1 MSGLGS
7 LSIELSL
14 DSAKFTS
21 SLTKAERQ
29 TRQFAEQTKSDFN
42 QMEQCVKRL
51 HSQFDSLSTL
61 GKSIGLGALAKQVV
75 SIADAGTE
83 LSNKLKLIS
92 EGELQHAQA
101 MSAVYDI
108 SLKTAQSTQA
118 VSAVYQSF
126 AQNAKELGINQRQ
139 VADIT
144 ETISKAVAISGASA
158 AEAQNS
164 LTQFGQVLLM
174 GKFRAQEYNSV
185 MTQTPAVMQ
194 AIARGLGVTMSEL
207 KAMSDEGKLTTDK
220 IIQALEKSKSAID
233 GLYAKTSTTV
243 SGATQN
249 LSTATQK
256 LVSDLNDAVG
266 GTQKLVNGLDWL
278 AKNLDFVA
286 RATLAG
292 GVAYTAFYAKQASA
306 RLLANKAK
314 LAAEVSELQAT
325 EQTNQA
331 IFRRTAQEAN
341 LAKSVL
347 ASAQAERNKIAQQI
361 AGNAHLAKLV
371 VTEEGRNRV
380 QAQAV
385 ALAQQE
391 KVAIDNLTAAQMRYN
406 ASKTAAIS
414 AFNSLNQAQSA
425 AKAGAVS
432 LSKSVGLV
440 GTALNGVKAAGSAL
454 WGFVA
459 ANPLLLVGA
468 IGYGIY
474 EWGRGIEETKQKA
487 IEFADQL
494 ESIKQSIQTMDS
506 ISLNAT
512 KAKLEQSAEAQKENL
527 VKLRKEIAQLKQEI
541 ESVPEFRFYVDDSG
555 HTQKIS
561 TVKELTKLTQELAI
575 KEKELKD
582 TDEKLSDTNKT
593 LADVMGQLPVSELKE
608 QFSALFPQI
617 EQSQIKVDGLNVSI
631 GNLTVTLPQAS
642 VEALKFAGTIGA
654 IATSAIQAAVAV
666 ANLNNV
672 SGGQLGETAQKMIR
686 LNQIDGELSSARKTK
701 DAKKIAEL
709 QLERDRLNG
718 KFKDLSGNDL
728 QAVEESYLSL
738 YKQQAVEGFQ
748 KSTGGA
754 KTKGGKSKKS
764 KGTGADYQKQ
774 LTDQLTAMESRL
786 SELRANAED
795 IALFGQVSQYQEV
808 NRLTQ
813 DIKENAEKYSHYSLD
828 GIKKLK
834 SLAAS
839 IDSENQKI
847 AISQFRFDNSEK
859 LDAMEFE
866 LSLLGKTRQEQEL
879 IQYNHQLDLEA
890 AKLKVGMTEEN
901 IRKLDEE
908 IAKLKERHAEIQKQ
922 AEKARGSWQEGVKQG
937 WANIEADVTN
947 VAANVARITENTFNG
962 MADTL
967 TDFVT
972 TGKADFRSFAQS
984 VIRDI
989 TNMMVKMALFNAI
1002 NPFMSGFMGG
1012 AGSIPFGQMFAT
1024 GGYTGDGGK
1033 YQPAGIV
1040 HRGEYV
1046 ITKEATARL
1055 GRGYLDYLNYGKRGF
1070 ANGGGVAVP
1079 SVPMNYERSST
1090 NNANSNQ
1097 VSININ
1103 IDQHGNTDSTVTA
1116 ENAKALGQTIEVK
1129 VLEVLAKQRRAGGML
1144 S

>member
-1 MSGLGS
+1 MSSLGN
-7 LSIELSL
+7 LNIQLSL
-14 DSAKFTS
+14 DTVQFVQSMSRSAKSAEQFARNAQSELSKIERSIDHLNKTAGKVEFFGKTLLAGFSGVQIVS
-21 SLTKAERQ
+21 SLKAQ
-29 TRQFAEQTKSDFN
+29 
-42 QMEQCVKRL
+42 
-51 HSQFDSLSTL
+51 
-61 GKSIGLGALAKQVV
+61 
-75 SIADAGTE
+75 ADHYTE
-83 LSNKLKLIS
+83 LSNKIKLVSDS
-92 EGELQHAQA
+92 EKQHAQA
-101 MSAVYDI
+101 MAAVFDI
-108 SLKTAQSTQA
+108 SMKTAQSTQA

-126 AQNAKELGINQRQ
+126 AQNAKELGISQRQ
-139 VADIT
+139 VADVT

-194 AIARGLGVTMSEL
+194 AIARGLGVTMAQL
-207 KAMSDEGKLTTDK
+207 KAMSDDGELTTDK
-220 IIQALEKSKSAID
+220 IISGLERSKASVD
-233 GLYAKTSTTV
+233 ELYGKTSTTV
-243 SGATQN
+243 SASLQN
-249 LSTATQK
+249 LSTATEKWVGELDSSLGATEAVASAINVLANNLGNLIPYVTNLGLAFAGIKLKTHIAEIYQK
-256 LVSDLNDAVG
+256 IQADRQQALSSLQV
-266 GTQKLVNGLDWL
+266 
-278 AKNLDFVA
+278 AKANEAKISSEL
-286 RATLAG
+286 RATQAYIQSLQAQLNLARTESTR
-292 GVAYTAFYAKQASA
+292 AALSA
-306 RLLANKAK
+306 
-314 LAAEVSELQAT
+314 ELQAQT
-325 EQTNQA
+325 ARETALIQAKTAATNQLAAAGRSANVLGGA
-331 IFRRTAQEAN
+331 ISALGGPVGLLTVGLTVGATALYNWHQEAEQARERALSYADSIEQVKSN
-341 LAKSVL
+341 LEQMTAVQTAAELVRVKQSIDEQRKALEQLRLEQQRLINSSKEATTVTHDAFGGTTTYQKSAK
-347 ASAQAERNKIAQQI
+347 E
-361 AGNAHLAKLV
+361 LAKLQEELALK
-371 VTEEGRNRV
+371 TEEVDTATRKLNDTLEIQRSL
-380 QAQAV
+380 QAHQTV
-385 ALAQQE
+385 ADLKAQ
-391 KVAIDNLTAAQMRYN
+391 V
-406 ASKTAAIS
+406 
-414 AFNSLNQAQSA
+414 
-425 AKAGAVS
+425 
-432 LSKSVGLV
+432 
-440 GTALNGVKAAGSAL
+440 
-454 WGFVA
+454 
-459 ANPLLLVGA
+459 
-468 IGYGIY
+468 
-474 EWGRGIEETKQKA
+474 
-487 IEFADQL
+487 
-494 ESIKQSIQTMDS
+494 
-506 ISLNAT
+506 
-512 KAKLEQSAEAQKENL
+512 
-527 VKLRKEIAQLKQEI
+527 
-541 ESVPEFRFYVDDSG
+541 
-555 HTQKIS
+555 
-561 TVKELTKLTQELAI
+561 
-575 KEKELKD
+575 
-582 TDEKLSDTNKT
+582 
-593 LADVMGQLPVSELKE
+593 
-608 QFSALFPQI
+608 SALFPEV
-617 EQSQIKVDGLNVSI
+617 EQSQIKVDGLNVSL
-631 GNLTVTLPQAS
+631 GNLTITLPQAG
-642 VEALKFAGTIGA
+642 VEALNFANTLGGIAGA
-654 IATSAIQAAVAV
+654 AMQAAVAI
-666 ANLNNV
+666 ANLNSV

-686 LNQIDGELSSARKTK
+686 LNQIDSELSSARKTK

-828 GIKKLK
+828 GLKKLK

-1079 SVPMNYERSST
+1079 NVPMSYERSSA
-1090 NNANSNQ
+1090 NNTTSNQ

>member
-1 MSGLGS
+1 MSSLGN
-7 LSIELSL
+7 LNIQLSL
-14 DSAKFTS
+14 DTVQFVQSMNRSAKSAEQFARNAQSELSKIERSIDHLNKTAGKVEFFGKTLLAGFSGAQIVS
-21 SLTKAERQ
+21 SLK
-29 TRQFAEQTKSDFN
+29 EQ
-42 QMEQCVKRL
+42 
-51 HSQFDSLSTL
+51 
-61 GKSIGLGALAKQVV
+61 
-75 SIADAGTE
+75 ADHYTE
-83 LSNKLKLIS
+83 LSNKIKLVS
-92 EGELQHAQA
+92 ENEKQHAQA
-101 MSAVYDI
+101 MAAVFDI
-108 SLKTAQSTQA
+108 SMKTAQSTQA

-126 AQNAKELGINQRQ
+126 AQNAKELGISQRQ
-139 VADIT
+139 VADVT

-158 AEAQNS
+158 AEAQNA

-174 GKFRAQEYNSV
+174 GRFRAQEYNSV

-194 AIARGLGVTMSEL
+194 AIARGLGVTMAQL
-207 KAMSDEGKLTTDK
+207 KAMSDDGELTTDK
-220 IIQALEKSKSAID
+220 IISGIERSKASVD
-233 GLYAKTSTTV
+233 ELYGKTSTTV
-243 SGATQN
+243 SASLQN
-249 LSTATQK
+249 LSTATEK
-256 LVSDLNDAVG
+256 WVGELDSSLGATEAVASAIN
-266 GTQKLVNGLDWL
+266 VL
-278 AKNLDFVA
+278 ANNLDNAIPYVTNLGLAFAGIKLKTHIAEIYQKIQADRQQALSSLQVA
-286 RATLAG
+286 KANEAKISSELRATQAYIQSLQAQLNLARTESTR
-292 GVAYTAFYAKQASA
+292 AALSA
-306 RLLANKAK
+306 
-314 LAAEVSELQAT
+314 ELQA
-325 EQTNQA
+325 QTARETALIQA
-331 IFRRTAQEAN
+331 
-341 LAKSVL
+341 
-347 ASAQAERNKIAQQI
+347 
-361 AGNAHLAKLV
+361 
-371 VTEEGRNRV
+371 
-380 QAQAV
+380 
-385 ALAQQE
+385 
-391 KVAIDNLTAAQMRYN
+391 
-406 ASKTAAIS
+406 KTAATNQLAAAGRSANVLGGAIS
-414 AFNSLNQAQSA
+414 AL
-425 AKAGAVS
+425 GGP
-432 LSKSVGLV
+432 VGLLTV
-440 GTALNGVKAAGSAL
+440 GLTVGATALYNWHQEAEQAREKALSYA
-454 WGFVA
+454 
-459 ANPLLLVGA
+459 
-468 IGYGIY
+468 
-474 EWGRGIEETKQKA
+474 
-487 IEFADQL
+487 
-494 ESIKQSIQTMDS
+494 DS
-506 ISLNAT
+506 IEQVKSN
-512 KAKLEQSAEAQKENL
+512 LEQMNAVQTAAELVRVKRSIDEQKKALEQLRLEQQRLINSSKEAATVTYDSFGGATTYKKSA
-527 VKLRKEIAQLKQEI
+527 KEIAK
-541 ESVPEFRFYVDDSG
+541 
-555 HTQKIS
+555 
-561 TVKELTKLTQELAI
+561 TQEDLAI
-575 KEKELKD
+575 KTAEV
-582 TDEKLSDTNKT
+582 DEATRKLNKT
-593 LADVMGQLPVSELKE
+593 LEFQKTLQAHQTVADLKA
-608 QFSALFPQI
+608 QVSALFPEV
-617 EQSQIKVDGLNVSI
+617 EQSQIKVDGLNVSL
-631 GNLTVTLPQAS
+631 GNLTITLPQAGI
-642 VEALKFAGTIGA
+642 EAIKFAGTLGGIAGA
-654 IATSAIQAAVAV
+654 AMQAAVAV
-666 ANLNNV
+666 ANLNSV
-672 SGGQLGETAQKMIR
+672 SGGQLGEAAQKMIR

-728 QAVEESYLSL
+728 QAVEESYLSMYEL
-738 YKQQAVEGFQ
+738 QAIEGFQ
-748 KSTGGA
+748 KSVGG
-754 KTKGGKSKKS
+754 KKKRGGKSKKS
-764 KGTGADYQKQ
+764 VDYQKQ

-828 GIKKLK
+828 GLKKLK

-890 AKLKVGMTEEN
+890 SKLKVGMTEEN
-901 IRKLDEE
+901 IRKLYEE

-1079 SVPMNYERSST
+1079 NVPMSYERSSA
-1090 NNANSNQ
+1090 NNTTSNQ

-1116 ENAKALGQTIEVK
+1116 ENAKALGQTIEAK
-1129 VLEVLAKQRRAGGML
+1129 VLEVLVKQRRAGGML

>member
-1 MSGLGS
+1 MSSLGN
-7 LSIELSL
+7 LNIQLSL
-14 DSAKFTS
+14 DTVQFVQSMNRSAKSAEQFARNAQSELSKIERSIDHLNKTAGKVEFFGKTLLAGFSGVQIVS
-21 SLTKAERQ
+21 SLKAQ
-29 TRQFAEQTKSDFN
+29 
-42 QMEQCVKRL
+42 
-51 HSQFDSLSTL
+51 
-61 GKSIGLGALAKQVV
+61 
-75 SIADAGTE
+75 ADHYTE
-83 LSNKLKLIS
+83 LSNKIKLVSDS
-92 EGELQHAQA
+92 EKQHAQA
-101 MSAVYDI
+101 MAAVFDI
-108 SLKTAQSTQA
+108 SMKTAQSTQA

-126 AQNAKELGINQRQ
+126 AQNAKELGISQKQ
-139 VADIT
+139 VADVT

-185 MTQTPAVMQ
+185 MTQTPALMQ
-194 AIARGLGVTMSEL
+194 AIARGLGVTMAQL
-207 KAMSDEGKLTTDK
+207 KAMSDDGELTTDK
-220 IIQALEKSKSAID
+220 IISGLERSKASVD
-233 GLYAKTSTTV
+233 ELYGKTSTTV
-243 SGATQN
+243 SASLQN
-249 LSTATQK
+249 LSTATEKWVGELDSSLGATEAVASAINVLANNLGNTIPYVTNLGLAFAGIKLKTHIAEIYQK
-256 LVSDLNDAVG
+256 IQADRQQALSSLQV
-266 GTQKLVNGLDWL
+266 
-278 AKNLDFVA
+278 AKANEAKISSEL
-286 RATLAG
+286 RATQAYIQSLQAQLNLARTESTR
-292 GVAYTAFYAKQASA
+292 AALSA
-306 RLLANKAK
+306 
-314 LAAEVSELQAT
+314 ELQA
-325 EQTNQA
+325 QTARETALIQA
-331 IFRRTAQEAN
+331 
-341 LAKSVL
+341 
-347 ASAQAERNKIAQQI
+347 
-361 AGNAHLAKLV
+361 
-371 VTEEGRNRV
+371 
-380 QAQAV
+380 
-385 ALAQQE
+385 
-391 KVAIDNLTAAQMRYN
+391 
-406 ASKTAAIS
+406 KTAATNQLAAAGRSANVLGGAIS
-414 AFNSLNQAQSA
+414 AL
-425 AKAGAVS
+425 GGP
-432 LSKSVGLV
+432 VGLLTV
-440 GTALNGVKAAGSAL
+440 GLTIGATALYNWHQEAEQARERAL
-454 WGFVA
+454 SYA
-459 ANPLLLVGA
+459 
-468 IGYGIY
+468 
-474 EWGRGIEETKQKA
+474 
-487 IEFADQL
+487 
-494 ESIKQSIQTMDS
+494 DS
-506 ISLNAT
+506 IEQVKSN
-512 KAKLEQSAEAQKENL
+512 LEQMNAVQTAAELVRVKRSIDEQKKALEQLRLEQQRLINSSKEATTVTYDSFGGATTYKKSA
-527 VKLRKEIAQLKQEI
+527 KEIAK
-541 ESVPEFRFYVDDSG
+541 
-555 HTQKIS
+555 
-561 TVKELTKLTQELAI
+561 TQEDLAI
-575 KEKELKD
+575 KTAEV
-582 TDEKLSDTNKT
+582 DEATRKLNKT
-593 LADVMGQLPVSELKE
+593 LEFQKTLQAHQTVADLKA
-608 QFSALFPQI
+608 QVSALFPEV
-617 EQSQIKVDGLNVSI
+617 EQSQIKVDGLNVSL
-631 GNLTVTLPQAS
+631 GNLTITLPQAGI
-642 VEALKFAGTIGA
+642 EAIKFAGTLGGIAGA
-654 IATSAIQAAVAV
+654 AMQAAVAV
-666 ANLNNV
+666 ANLNSV

-774 LTDQLTAMESRL
+774 FTDQLTAMESRL

-828 GIKKLK
+828 GLKKLK

-890 AKLKVGMTEEN
+890 AKLKIGMTEEN

-1079 SVPMNYERSST
+1079 NVPMSYERSSA
-1090 NNANSNQ
+1090 NNTTSNQ

-1116 ENAKALGQTIEVK
+1116 ENAKALGQTIEAK
-1129 VLEVLAKQRRAGGML
+1129 VLEVLVKQRRAGGML

>member
-1 MSGLGS
+1 M
-7 LSIELSL
+7 
-14 DSAKFTS
+14 
-21 SLTKAERQ
+21 
-29 TRQFAEQTKSDFN
+29 
-42 QMEQCVKRL
+42 
-51 HSQFDSLSTL
+51 
-61 GKSIGLGALAKQVV
+61 
-75 SIADAGTE
+75 
-83 LSNKLKLIS
+83 
-92 EGELQHAQA
+92 
-101 MSAVYDI
+101 
-108 SLKTAQSTQA
+108 
-118 VSAVYQSF
+118 
-126 AQNAKELGINQRQ
+126 
-139 VADIT
+139 
-144 ETISKAVAISGASA
+144 AISGASA

-194 AIARGLGVTMSEL
+194 AIARGLGVTMAQL
-207 KAMSDEGKLTTDK
+207 KAMSDDGELTTDK
-220 IIQALEKSKSAID
+220 IISGIERSKASVD
-233 GLYAKTSTTV
+233 ELYGKTSTTV
-243 SGATQN
+243 SASLQN
-249 LSTATQK
+249 LSTATEK
-256 LVSDLNDAVG
+256 WVGELDSSLGATEAVASAIN
-266 GTQKLVNGLDWL
+266 VL
-278 AKNLDFVA
+278 ANNLDNAIPYVTNLGLAFAGIKLKTHIAEIYQKIQADRQQALSSLQVAKANEAKISSELRSTQAYIQSLQAQLNLVRTESA
-286 RATLAG
+286 RAAL
-292 GVAYTAFYAKQASA
+292 SA
-306 RLLANKAK
+306 
-314 LAAEVSELQAT
+314 ELQA
-325 EQTNQA
+325 QTARETALIQA
-331 IFRRTAQEAN
+331 
-341 LAKSVL
+341 
-347 ASAQAERNKIAQQI
+347 
-361 AGNAHLAKLV
+361 
-371 VTEEGRNRV
+371 
-380 QAQAV
+380 
-385 ALAQQE
+385 
-391 KVAIDNLTAAQMRYN
+391 
-406 ASKTAAIS
+406 KTAATNQLAAAGRSANVLGGAIS
-414 AFNSLNQAQSA
+414 AL
-425 AKAGAVS
+425 GGP
-432 LSKSVGLV
+432 VGLLTV
-440 GTALNGVKAAGSAL
+440 GLTVGATALYNWHQEAEQARERAL
-454 WGFVA
+454 SYA
-459 ANPLLLVGA
+459 
-468 IGYGIY
+468 
-474 EWGRGIEETKQKA
+474 
-487 IEFADQL
+487 
-494 ESIKQSIQTMDS
+494 DS
-506 ISLNAT
+506 IEQVKSN
-512 KAKLEQSAEAQKENL
+512 LEQMNAVQTAAELVRVKRSIDEQKKALEQLRLEQQRLINSSKEATTVTYDSFGGATTYKKSA
-527 VKLRKEIAQLKQEI
+527 KEIAK
-541 ESVPEFRFYVDDSG
+541 
-555 HTQKIS
+555 
-561 TVKELTKLTQELAI
+561 TQEDLAI
-575 KEKELKD
+575 KTAEV
-582 TDEKLSDTNKT
+582 DEATRKLNNTLEFQKT
-593 LADVMGQLPVSELKE
+593 LQAHQTVADLKA
-608 QFSALFPQI
+608 QVSALFPEV
-617 EQSQIKVDGLNVSI
+617 EQSQIKVDGLNVSL
-631 GNLTVTLPQAS
+631 GNLTITLPQAGI
-642 VEALKFAGTIGA
+642 EAIKFAGTLGGIAGA
-654 IATSAIQAAVAV
+654 AMQAAIAV
-666 ANLNNV
+666 ANLNSV

-738 YKQQAVEGFQ
+738 YKQQAVDGFQ

-774 LTDQLTAMESRL
+774 FTDQLTAMESRL

-828 GIKKLK
+828 GLKKLK

-922 AEKARGSWQEGVKQG
+922 AEKARGSWQDGVKQG

-947 VAANVARITENTFNG
+947 VEANVARITENTFNG

-1002 NPFMSGFMGG
+1002 NPFMSGLMGG
-1012 AGSIPFGQMFAT
+1012 ADSIPFGQMFAT

-1070 ANGGGVAVP
+1070 ASGGGVAVP
-1079 SVPMNYERSST
+1079 NVPMSYERSSA
-1090 NNANSNQ
+1090 NNATSNQ

-1116 ENAKALGQTIEVK
+1116 ENAKALGRTIEAK
-1129 VLEVLAKQRRAGGML
+1129 VLEVLVKQRRVGGML

>member
-1 MSGLGS
+1 MSSLGN
-7 LSIELSL
+7 LNIQLSL
-14 DSAKFTS
+14 DTVQFVQSMNRSAKSAEQFARNAQSELSKIERSIDHLNKTAGKVEFFGKTLLAGFSGVQIVS
-21 SLTKAERQ
+21 SLKAQ
-29 TRQFAEQTKSDFN
+29 
-42 QMEQCVKRL
+42 
-51 HSQFDSLSTL
+51 
-61 GKSIGLGALAKQVV
+61 
-75 SIADAGTE
+75 ADHYTE
-83 LSNKLKLIS
+83 LSNKIKLVS
-92 EGELQHAQA
+92 ENEKQHAQA
-101 MSAVYDI
+101 MAAVFDI
-108 SLKTAQSTQA
+108 SMKTAQSTQA

-126 AQNAKELGINQRQ
+126 AQNAKELGISQRQ
-139 VADIT
+139 VADVT

-158 AEAQNS
+158 AEAQNA

-194 AIARGLGVTMSEL
+194 AIARGLGVTMAQL
-207 KAMSDEGKLTTDK
+207 KAMSDDGELTTDK
-220 IIQALEKSKSAID
+220 IISGLERSKASVD
-233 GLYAKTSTTV
+233 ELYGKTSTTV
-243 SGATQN
+243 SASLQN
-249 LSTATQK
+249 LSTATEK
-256 LVSDLNDAVG
+256 WVG
-266 GTQKLVNGLDWL
+266 ELDSSLGATEAAASAINVL
-278 AKNLDFVA
+278 ANNLDNAIPYVTNLGLAFAGIKLKTHIAEIYQKIQADRQQALSSLQVA
-286 RATLAG
+286 KANEAKISSELRATQAYIQSLQAQLNLARTESTR
-292 GVAYTAFYAKQASA
+292 AALSA
-306 RLLANKAK
+306 
-314 LAAEVSELQAT
+314 ELQAQT
-325 EQTNQA
+325 ARETALIQAKTAATNQLAAAGRSANVLGGA
-331 IFRRTAQEAN
+331 ISALGGPVGLLTVGLTVGATALYNWHQEAEQARERALSYADSIEQVKAN
-341 LAKSVL
+341 LEQMTAVQTAAELVRVKQSIDEQRKALEQLRLEQQRLINSSKETTTVTHDAFGGTITYQKSAK
-347 ASAQAERNKIAQQI
+347 E
-361 AGNAHLAKLV
+361 LAKLQEELALK
-371 VTEEGRNRV
+371 TEEVDTATRKLNDTLEIQRSL
-380 QAQAV
+380 QAHQTV
-385 ALAQQE
+385 ADLKAQ
-391 KVAIDNLTAAQMRYN
+391 V
-406 ASKTAAIS
+406 
-414 AFNSLNQAQSA
+414 
-425 AKAGAVS
+425 
-432 LSKSVGLV
+432 
-440 GTALNGVKAAGSAL
+440 
-454 WGFVA
+454 
-459 ANPLLLVGA
+459 
-468 IGYGIY
+468 
-474 EWGRGIEETKQKA
+474 
-487 IEFADQL
+487 
-494 ESIKQSIQTMDS
+494 
-506 ISLNAT
+506 
-512 KAKLEQSAEAQKENL
+512 
-527 VKLRKEIAQLKQEI
+527 
-541 ESVPEFRFYVDDSG
+541 
-555 HTQKIS
+555 
-561 TVKELTKLTQELAI
+561 
-575 KEKELKD
+575 
-582 TDEKLSDTNKT
+582 
-593 LADVMGQLPVSELKE
+593 
-608 QFSALFPQI
+608 SALFPEV
-617 EQSQIKVDGLNVSI
+617 EQSQIKVDGLNVSL
-631 GNLTVTLPQAS
+631 GNLTITLPQAGI
-642 VEALKFAGTIGA
+642 EALNFANTLGGIAGA
-654 IATSAIQAAVAV
+654 AMQAAVAI
-666 ANLNNV
+666 ANLNSV
-672 SGGQLGETAQKMIR
+672 SGGQLGEKAQAFIERTQKQTAIAKLR
-686 LNQIDGELSSARKTK
+686 KDGKQ
-701 DAKKIAEL
+701 AEA
-709 QLERDRLNG
+709 D
-718 KFKDLSGNDL
+718 KL
-728 QAVEESYLSL
+728 QAALNAEGQGFEGADLAAAT
-738 YKQQAVEGFQ
+738 QAQFELLVAQRTSAGGGKPKTP
-748 KSTGGA
+748 KSGS
-754 KTKGGKSKKS
+754 KSKKS

-786 SELRANAED
+786 SELRANAQD

-828 GIKKLK
+828 GLKKLK

-890 AKLKVGMTEEN
+890 AKLKVRMTEEN
-901 IRKLDEE
+901 IRQLDEE

-1012 AGSIPFGQMFAT
+1012 AGSISFGQMFAT

-1070 ANGGGVAVP
+1070 AGGGGVAVP
-1079 SVPMNYERSST
+1079 SVPMSYERSSA
-1090 NNANSNQ
+1090 NNTTSNQ

>member
-1 MSGLGS
+1 MSSLGN
-7 LSIELSL
+7 LNIQLSL
-14 DSAKFTS
+14 DTVQFVQSMNRSAKSAEQFARNAQSELSKIERSIDHLNKTAGKVEFFGKTLLAGFSGVQIVS
-21 SLTKAERQ
+21 SLKAQ
-29 TRQFAEQTKSDFN
+29 
-42 QMEQCVKRL
+42 
-51 HSQFDSLSTL
+51 
-61 GKSIGLGALAKQVV
+61 
-75 SIADAGTE
+75 ADHYTE
-83 LSNKLKLIS
+83 LSNKIKLVSDS
-92 EGELQHAQA
+92 EKQHAQA
-101 MSAVYDI
+101 MAAVFDI
-108 SLKTAQSTQA
+108 SMKTAQSTQA

-126 AQNAKELGINQRQ
+126 AQNAKELGISQRQ
-139 VADIT
+139 VADVT

-158 AEAQNS
+158 AEAQNA

-194 AIARGLGVTMSEL
+194 AIARGLGVTMAQL
-207 KAMSDEGKLTTDK
+207 KAMSDDGELTTDK
-220 IIQALEKSKSAID
+220 IISGLERSKASVD
-233 GLYAKTSTTV
+233 ELYGKTSTTV
-243 SGATQN
+243 SASLQN
-249 LSTATQK
+249 LSTATEKWVGELDSSLGATEAVASAINVLANNLGNTIPYVTNLGLAFAGIKLKTHIAEIYQK
-256 LVSDLNDAVG
+256 IQADRQQALSSLQV
-266 GTQKLVNGLDWL
+266 
-278 AKNLDFVA
+278 AKANEAKISSEL
-286 RATLAG
+286 RATQAYIQSLQAQLNLARTESTR
-292 GVAYTAFYAKQASA
+292 AALSA
-306 RLLANKAK
+306 
-314 LAAEVSELQAT
+314 ELQA
-325 EQTNQA
+325 QTARETALIQA
-331 IFRRTAQEAN
+331 
-341 LAKSVL
+341 
-347 ASAQAERNKIAQQI
+347 
-361 AGNAHLAKLV
+361 
-371 VTEEGRNRV
+371 
-380 QAQAV
+380 
-385 ALAQQE
+385 
-391 KVAIDNLTAAQMRYN
+391 
-406 ASKTAAIS
+406 KTAATNQLAAAGRSANVLGGAIS
-414 AFNSLNQAQSA
+414 AL
-425 AKAGAVS
+425 GGP
-432 LSKSVGLV
+432 VGLLTV
-440 GTALNGVKAAGSAL
+440 GLTIGATALYNWHQEAEQARERAL
-454 WGFVA
+454 SYA
-459 ANPLLLVGA
+459 
-468 IGYGIY
+468 
-474 EWGRGIEETKQKA
+474 
-487 IEFADQL
+487 
-494 ESIKQSIQTMDS
+494 DS
-506 ISLNAT
+506 IEQVKSN
-512 KAKLEQSAEAQKENL
+512 LEQMNAVQTAAELVRVKRSIDEQKKALEQLRLEQQRLINSSKEATTVTYDSFGGATTYKKSA
-527 VKLRKEIAQLKQEI
+527 KEIAK
-541 ESVPEFRFYVDDSG
+541 
-555 HTQKIS
+555 
-561 TVKELTKLTQELAI
+561 TQEDLAI
-575 KEKELKD
+575 KTAEV
-582 TDEKLSDTNKT
+582 DEATRKLNKT
-593 LADVMGQLPVSELKE
+593 LEFQKTLQAHQTVADLKA
-608 QFSALFPQI
+608 QVSALFPEV
-617 EQSQIKVDGLNVSI
+617 EQSQIKVDGLNVSL
-631 GNLTVTLPQAS
+631 GNLTITLPQAG
-642 VEALKFAGTIGA
+642 VEALNFANTLGGIAGA
-654 IATSAIQAAVAV
+654 AMQAAVAV
-666 ANLNNV
+666 ANLNSV

-808 NRLTQ
+808 NKLTQ
-813 DIKENAEKYSHYSLD
+813 DIAENSEKYSHYSLE
-828 GIKKLK
+828 GLKKLK
-834 SLAAS
+834 VLAAS

-890 AKLKVGMTEEN
+890 AKLKVRMTEEN
-901 IRKLDEE
+901 IRQLDEE

-1012 AGSIPFGQMFAT
+1012 ADSIPFGQMFAT

-1079 SVPMNYERSST
+1079 NVPMSYERSSA
-1090 NNANSNQ
+1090 NNATSNQ

-1116 ENAKALGQTIEVK
+1116 ENAKALGQTIEAK
-1129 VLEVLAKQRRAGGML
+1129 VLEVLVKQRRAGGML

>member
-1 MSGLGS
+1 MSSLGN
-7 LSIELSL
+7 LNIQLSL
-14 DSAKFTS
+14 DTVQFVQSMNRSAKSAEQFARNAQSELSKIERSIDHLNKTAGKVEFFGKTLLAGFSGVQIVS
-21 SLTKAERQ
+21 SLKAQ
-29 TRQFAEQTKSDFN
+29 
-42 QMEQCVKRL
+42 
-51 HSQFDSLSTL
+51 
-61 GKSIGLGALAKQVV
+61 
-75 SIADAGTE
+75 ADHYTE
-83 LSNKLKLIS
+83 LSNKIKLVSDS
-92 EGELQHAQA
+92 EKQHAQA
-101 MSAVYDI
+101 MAAVFDI
-108 SLKTAQSTQA
+108 SMKTAQSTQA

-126 AQNAKELGINQRQ
+126 AQNAKELGISQRQ
-139 VADIT
+139 VADVT

-194 AIARGLGVTMSEL
+194 AIARGLGVTMAQL
-207 KAMSDEGKLTTDK
+207 KAMSDDGELTTDK
-220 IIQALEKSKSAID
+220 IIIGIERSKASVD
-233 GLYAKTSTTV
+233 ELYGKTSTTV
-243 SGATQN
+243 SASLQN
-249 LSTATQK
+249 LSTATEKWVGELDSSLGATEAVASAINVLANNLGNLIPYVTNLGLAFTGIKLKTHIAEIYQK
-256 LVSDLNDAVG
+256 IQADREQALSSLQV
-266 GTQKLVNGLDWL
+266 
-278 AKNLDFVA
+278 AKANEAKISSEL
-286 RATLAG
+286 RATQAYIQSLQAQLNLARTESTR
-292 GVAYTAFYAKQASA
+292 AALSA
-306 RLLANKAK
+306 
-314 LAAEVSELQAT
+314 ELQA
-325 EQTNQA
+325 QTARETALIQA
-331 IFRRTAQEAN
+331 
-341 LAKSVL
+341 
-347 ASAQAERNKIAQQI
+347 
-361 AGNAHLAKLV
+361 
-371 VTEEGRNRV
+371 
-380 QAQAV
+380 
-385 ALAQQE
+385 
-391 KVAIDNLTAAQMRYN
+391 
-406 ASKTAAIS
+406 KTAATNQLAAAGRSANVLGGAIS
-414 AFNSLNQAQSA
+414 AL
-425 AKAGAVS
+425 GGP
-432 LSKSVGLV
+432 VGLLTV
-440 GTALNGVKAAGSAL
+440 GLTVGATALYNWHQEAEQARERAL
-454 WGFVA
+454 SYA
-459 ANPLLLVGA
+459 
-468 IGYGIY
+468 
-474 EWGRGIEETKQKA
+474 
-487 IEFADQL
+487 
-494 ESIKQSIQTMDS
+494 DS
-506 ISLNAT
+506 IEQVKSN
-512 KAKLEQSAEAQKENL
+512 LEQMNAVQTAAELVRVKRSIDEQKKALEQLRLEQQRLINSSKEATTVTYDSFGGATTYKKSA
-527 VKLRKEIAQLKQEI
+527 KEIAK
-541 ESVPEFRFYVDDSG
+541 
-555 HTQKIS
+555 
-561 TVKELTKLTQELAI
+561 TQEDLAI
-575 KEKELKD
+575 KTAEV
-582 TDEKLSDTNKT
+582 DEATRKLNKT
-593 LADVMGQLPVSELKE
+593 LEFQKSLQAHQTVADLKA
-608 QFSALFPQI
+608 QVSALFPEV
-617 EQSQIKVDGLNVSI
+617 EQSQIKVDGLNVSL
-631 GNLTVTLPQAS
+631 GNLTITLPQAG
-642 VEALKFAGTIGA
+642 VEALNFANTLSGIAGA
-654 IATSAIQAAVAV
+654 AIQAAVAV

-672 SGGQLGETAQKMIR
+672 SGGQLSEAAQKMIR

-828 GIKKLK
+828 GLKKLK

-1079 SVPMNYERSST
+1079 NVPMSYERSSA
-1090 NNANSNQ
+1090 NNTTSNQ

>member
-1 MSGLGS
+1 MSSLGN
-7 LSIELSL
+7 LNIQLSL
-14 DSAKFTS
+14 DTVQFVQSMNRSAKSAEQFARNAQSELSKIERSIDHLNKTAGKVEFFGKTLLAGFSGVQIVS
-21 SLTKAERQ
+21 SLKAQ
-29 TRQFAEQTKSDFN
+29 
-42 QMEQCVKRL
+42 
-51 HSQFDSLSTL
+51 
-61 GKSIGLGALAKQVV
+61 
-75 SIADAGTE
+75 ADHYTE
-83 LSNKLKLIS
+83 LSNKIKLVSDS
-92 EGELQHAQA
+92 EKQHAQA
-101 MSAVYDI
+101 MAAVFDI
-108 SLKTAQSTQA
+108 SMKTAQSTQA

-126 AQNAKELGINQRQ
+126 AQNAKELGISQRQ
-139 VADIT
+139 VADVT

-194 AIARGLGVTMSEL
+194 AIARGLGVTMAQL
-207 KAMSDEGKLTTDK
+207 KAMSDDGELTTDK
-220 IIQALEKSKSAID
+220 IISGIERSKASVD
-233 GLYAKTSTTV
+233 ELYGKTSTTV
-243 SGATQN
+243 SASLQN
-249 LSTATQK
+249 LSTATEK
-256 LVSDLNDAVG
+256 WVGELDSSLGATEAVASAIN
-266 GTQKLVNGLDWL
+266 VL
-278 AKNLDFVA
+278 ANNLDNAIPYVTNLGLAFAGIKLKTHIAEIYQKIQADRQQALSSLQVA
-286 RATLAG
+286 KANEAKISSELRATQAYIQSLQAQLNLARTESTR
-292 GVAYTAFYAKQASA
+292 AALSA
-306 RLLANKAK
+306 
-314 LAAEVSELQAT
+314 ELQA
-325 EQTNQA
+325 QTARETALIQA
-331 IFRRTAQEAN
+331 
-341 LAKSVL
+341 
-347 ASAQAERNKIAQQI
+347 
-361 AGNAHLAKLV
+361 
-371 VTEEGRNRV
+371 
-380 QAQAV
+380 
-385 ALAQQE
+385 
-391 KVAIDNLTAAQMRYN
+391 
-406 ASKTAAIS
+406 KTAATNQLAAAGRSANVLGGAIS
-414 AFNSLNQAQSA
+414 AL
-425 AKAGAVS
+425 GGP
-432 LSKSVGLV
+432 VGLLTV
-440 GTALNGVKAAGSAL
+440 GLTVGATALYNWHQEAEQARERAL
-454 WGFVA
+454 SYA
-459 ANPLLLVGA
+459 
-468 IGYGIY
+468 
-474 EWGRGIEETKQKA
+474 
-487 IEFADQL
+487 
-494 ESIKQSIQTMDS
+494 DS
-506 ISLNAT
+506 IEQVKSN
-512 KAKLEQSAEAQKENL
+512 LEQMTAVQTAAELVRVKRSIDEQKKALEQLRLEQQRLINSSKEATTVTYDSFGGATTYKKSA
-527 VKLRKEIAQLKQEI
+527 KEIAK
-541 ESVPEFRFYVDDSG
+541 
-555 HTQKIS
+555 
-561 TVKELTKLTQELAI
+561 TQEDLAI
-575 KEKELKD
+575 KTAEV
-582 TDEKLSDTNKT
+582 DEATRKLNKT
-593 LADVMGQLPVSELKE
+593 LEFQKTLQAHQTVADLKA
-608 QFSALFPQI
+608 QVSALFPEV
-617 EQSQIKVDGLNVSI
+617 EQSQIKVDGLNVSL
-631 GNLTVTLPQAS
+631 GNLTITLPQAGI
-642 VEALKFAGTIGA
+642 EAIKFAGTLGGIAGA
-654 IATSAIQAAVAV
+654 AMQAAVAV
-666 ANLNNV
+666 ANLNSV

-786 SELRANAED
+786 SELRANAKD

-808 NRLTQ
+808 NKLTQ
-813 DIKENAEKYSHYSLD
+813 DIAENSEKYSHYSLE
-828 GIKKLK
+828 GLKKLK
-834 SLAAS
+834 VLAAS

-922 AEKARGSWQEGVKQG
+922 AEKARGSWQDGVKQG

-1079 SVPMNYERSST
+1079 NVPMSYERSSA
-1090 NNANSNQ
+1090 NNATSNQ

-1116 ENAKALGQTIEVK
+1116 ENAKALGQTIETK
-1129 VLEVLAKQRRAGGML
+1129 VLEVLVKQRRAGGML

>member
-1 MSGLGS
+1 MSSLGN
-7 LSIELSL
+7 LNIQLSL
-14 DSAKFTS
+14 DTVQFVQSMNRSAKSAEQFARNAQSELSKIERSIDHLNKTAGKVEFFGKTLLAGFSGVQIVS
-21 SLTKAERQ
+21 SLKAQ
-29 TRQFAEQTKSDFN
+29 
-42 QMEQCVKRL
+42 
-51 HSQFDSLSTL
+51 
-61 GKSIGLGALAKQVV
+61 
-75 SIADAGTE
+75 ADHYTE
-83 LSNKLKLIS
+83 LSNKIKLVSDS
-92 EGELQHAQA
+92 EKQHAQA
-101 MSAVYDI
+101 MAAVFDI
-108 SLKTAQSTQA
+108 SMKTAQSTQA

-126 AQNAKELGINQRQ
+126 AQNAKELGISQRQ
-139 VADIT
+139 VADVT

-194 AIARGLGVTMSEL
+194 AIARGLGVTMAQL
-207 KAMSDEGKLTTDK
+207 KAMSDDGELTTDK
-220 IIQALEKSKSAID
+220 IISGIERSKASVD
-233 GLYAKTSTTV
+233 ELYGKTSTTV
-243 SGATQN
+243 SASLQN
-249 LSTATQK
+249 LSTATEK
-256 LVSDLNDAVG
+256 WVGELDSSLGATEAVASAIN
-266 GTQKLVNGLDWL
+266 VL
-278 AKNLDFVA
+278 ANNLDNAIPYVTNLGLAFAGIKLKTHIAEIYQKIQADRQQALSSLQVA
-286 RATLAG
+286 KANEAKISSELRATQAYIQSLQAQLNLARTESTR
-292 GVAYTAFYAKQASA
+292 AALSA
-306 RLLANKAK
+306 
-314 LAAEVSELQAT
+314 ELQA
-325 EQTNQA
+325 QTARETALIQA
-331 IFRRTAQEAN
+331 
-341 LAKSVL
+341 
-347 ASAQAERNKIAQQI
+347 
-361 AGNAHLAKLV
+361 
-371 VTEEGRNRV
+371 
-380 QAQAV
+380 
-385 ALAQQE
+385 
-391 KVAIDNLTAAQMRYN
+391 
-406 ASKTAAIS
+406 KTAATNQLAAAGRSANVLGGAIS
-414 AFNSLNQAQSA
+414 AL
-425 AKAGAVS
+425 GGP
-432 LSKSVGLV
+432 VGLLTV
-440 GTALNGVKAAGSAL
+440 GLTVGATALYNWHQEAEQARERAL
-454 WGFVA
+454 SYA
-459 ANPLLLVGA
+459 
-468 IGYGIY
+468 
-474 EWGRGIEETKQKA
+474 
-487 IEFADQL
+487 
-494 ESIKQSIQTMDS
+494 DS
-506 ISLNAT
+506 IEQVKSN
-512 KAKLEQSAEAQKENL
+512 LEQMTAVQTAAELVRVKRSIDEQKKALEQLRLEQQRLINSSKEATTVTYDSFGGATTYKKSA
-527 VKLRKEIAQLKQEI
+527 KEIAK
-541 ESVPEFRFYVDDSG
+541 
-555 HTQKIS
+555 
-561 TVKELTKLTQELAI
+561 TQEDLAI
-575 KEKELKD
+575 KTAEV
-582 TDEKLSDTNKT
+582 DEATRKLNKT
-593 LADVMGQLPVSELKE
+593 LEFQKTLQAHQTVADLKA
-608 QFSALFPQI
+608 QVSALFPEV
-617 EQSQIKVDGLNVSI
+617 EQSQIKVDGLNVSL
-631 GNLTVTLPQAS
+631 GNLTITLPQAGI
-642 VEALKFAGTIGA
+642 EAIKFAGTLGGIAGA
-654 IATSAIQAAVAV
+654 AMQAAVAV
-666 ANLNNV
+666 ANLNSV

-748 KSTGGA
+748 KSTGGP

-808 NRLTQ
+808 NKLTQ
-813 DIKENAEKYSHYSLD
+813 DIAENSEKYSHYSLE
-828 GIKKLK
+828 GLKKLK
-834 SLAAS
+834 VLAAS

-890 AKLKVGMTEEN
+890 AKLKVRMTEEN
-901 IRKLDEE
+901 IRQLDEE

-1079 SVPMNYERSST
+1079 NVPMSYERSSA
-1090 NNANSNQ
+1090 NNTTSNQ

-1116 ENAKALGQTIEVK
+1116 ENAKALGQTIEAK
-1129 VLEVLAKQRRAGGML
+1129 VLEVLVKQRRAGGML

>member
-1 MSGLGS
+1 MSSLGN
-7 LSIELSL
+7 LNIQLSL
-14 DSAKFTS
+14 DTVQFVQSMNRSAKSAEQFARNAQSELSKIERSIDHLNKTAGKVEFFGKTLLAGFSGAQIVS
-21 SLTKAERQ
+21 SLKDQ
-29 TRQFAEQTKSDFN
+29 
-42 QMEQCVKRL
+42 
-51 HSQFDSLSTL
+51 
-61 GKSIGLGALAKQVV
+61 
-75 SIADAGTE
+75 ADHYTE
-83 LSNKLKLIS
+83 LSNKIKLVS
-92 EGELQHAQA
+92 ENEKQHAQA
-101 MSAVYDI
+101 MAAVFDI
-108 SLKTAQSTQA
+108 SMKTAQSTQA

-126 AQNAKELGINQRQ
+126 AQNAKELGISQRQ
-139 VADIT
+139 VADVT

-194 AIARGLGVTMSEL
+194 AIARGLGVTMAQL
-207 KAMSDEGKLTTDK
+207 KAMSDDGELTTDK
-220 IIQALEKSKSAID
+220 IIIGIERSKASVD
-233 GLYAKTSTTV
+233 ELYGKTSTTV
-243 SGATQN
+243 SASLQN
-249 LSTATQK
+249 LSTATEKWVGELDSSLGATEAVASAINVLANNLGNLIPYVTNLGLAFAGIKLKTHIAEIYQK
-256 LVSDLNDAVG
+256 IQADRQQALSSLQVAKANEAKISSELRATQAYIQSLQAQLNLVRTES
-266 GTQKLVNGLDWL
+266 
-278 AKNLDFVA
+278 A
-286 RATLAG
+286 RAAL
-292 GVAYTAFYAKQASA
+292 SA
-306 RLLANKAK
+306 
-314 LAAEVSELQAT
+314 ELQA
-325 EQTNQA
+325 QTARETALIQA
-331 IFRRTAQEAN
+331 
-341 LAKSVL
+341 
-347 ASAQAERNKIAQQI
+347 
-361 AGNAHLAKLV
+361 
-371 VTEEGRNRV
+371 
-380 QAQAV
+380 
-385 ALAQQE
+385 
-391 KVAIDNLTAAQMRYN
+391 
-406 ASKTAAIS
+406 KTAATNQLAAAGRSANVLGGAIS
-414 AFNSLNQAQSA
+414 AL
-425 AKAGAVS
+425 GGP
-432 LSKSVGLV
+432 VGLLTV
-440 GTALNGVKAAGSAL
+440 GLTVGATALYNWHQEAEQAREKALSYA
-454 WGFVA
+454 
-459 ANPLLLVGA
+459 
-468 IGYGIY
+468 
-474 EWGRGIEETKQKA
+474 
-487 IEFADQL
+487 
-494 ESIKQSIQTMDS
+494 DS
-506 ISLNAT
+506 IEQVKSN
-512 KAKLEQSAEAQKENL
+512 LEQMNAVQTAAELVRVKRSIDEQKKALEQLRLEQQRLINSSKEAATVTYDSFGGATTYKKSA
-527 VKLRKEIAQLKQEI
+527 KEIAK
-541 ESVPEFRFYVDDSG
+541 
-555 HTQKIS
+555 
-561 TVKELTKLTQELAI
+561 TQEDLAI
-575 KEKELKD
+575 KTAEV
-582 TDEKLSDTNKT
+582 DEATRKLNKT
-593 LADVMGQLPVSELKE
+593 LEFQKTLQAHQTVADLKA
-608 QFSALFPQI
+608 QVSALFPEV
-617 EQSQIKVDGLNVSI
+617 EQSQIKVDGLNVSL
-631 GNLTVTLPQAS
+631 GNLTITLPQAGI
-642 VEALKFAGTIGA
+642 EAIKFAGTLGGIAGA
-654 IATSAIQAAVAV
+654 AMQAAVAV
-666 ANLNNV
+666 ANLNSV
-672 SGGQLGETAQKMIR
+672 SGGQLGEAAQKMIR

-728 QAVEESYLSL
+728 QAVEESYLSMYEL
-738 YKQQAVEGFQ
+738 QAIEGFQ
-748 KSTGGA
+748 KSVGG
-754 KTKGGKSKKS
+754 KKKRGGKSKKS
-764 KGTGADYQKQ
+764 VDYQKQ

-828 GIKKLK
+828 GLKKLK

-890 AKLKVGMTEEN
+890 SKLKVGMTEEN

-922 AEKARGSWQEGVKQG
+922 AEKARGSWQDGVKQG

-1079 SVPMNYERSST
+1079 NVPMSYERSSA
-1090 NNANSNQ
+1090 NNTTSNQ

-1116 ENAKALGQTIEVK
+1116 ENAKALGQAIEKK
-1129 VLEVLAKQRRAGGML
+1129 VLEVLVKQRRAGGML

>member
-1 MSGLGS
+1 MSSLGN
-7 LSIELSL
+7 LNIQLSL
-14 DSAKFTS
+14 DTVQFVQSMNRSAKSAEQFARNAQSELSKIERSIDHLNKTAGKVEFFGKTLLAGFSGVQIVS
-21 SLTKAERQ
+21 SLKAQ
-29 TRQFAEQTKSDFN
+29 
-42 QMEQCVKRL
+42 
-51 HSQFDSLSTL
+51 
-61 GKSIGLGALAKQVV
+61 
-75 SIADAGTE
+75 ADHYTE
-83 LSNKLKLIS
+83 LSNKIKLVSDS
-92 EGELQHAQA
+92 EKQHAQA
-101 MSAVYDI
+101 MAAVFDI
-108 SLKTAQSTQA
+108 SMKTAQSTQA

-126 AQNAKELGINQRQ
+126 AQNAKELGISQRQ
-139 VADIT
+139 VVDVT

-158 AEAQNS
+158 AEAQNA

-194 AIARGLGVTMSEL
+194 AIARGLGVTMAQL
-207 KAMSDEGKLTTDK
+207 KAMSDDGKLTTEK
-220 IIQALEKSKSAID
+220 IISGLERSKASVD
-233 GLYAKTSTTV
+233 ELYGKTSTTV
-243 SGATQN
+243 SASLQN
-249 LSTATQK
+249 LSTATEKWVGELDSSLGATEAVASAINVLANNLGNLIPYVTNLGLAFAGIKLKTHIAEIYQK
-256 LVSDLNDAVG
+256 IQADRQQALSSLQV
-266 GTQKLVNGLDWL
+266 
-278 AKNLDFVA
+278 AKANEAKISSEL
-286 RATLAG
+286 RATQAYIQSLQAQLNLARTESTR
-292 GVAYTAFYAKQASA
+292 AALSA
-306 RLLANKAK
+306 
-314 LAAEVSELQAT
+314 ELQA
-325 EQTNQA
+325 QTARETALIQA
-331 IFRRTAQEAN
+331 
-341 LAKSVL
+341 
-347 ASAQAERNKIAQQI
+347 
-361 AGNAHLAKLV
+361 
-371 VTEEGRNRV
+371 
-380 QAQAV
+380 
-385 ALAQQE
+385 
-391 KVAIDNLTAAQMRYN
+391 
-406 ASKTAAIS
+406 KTAATNQLAAAGRSANVLGGAIS
-414 AFNSLNQAQSA
+414 AL
-425 AKAGAVS
+425 GGP
-432 LSKSVGLV
+432 VGLLTV
-440 GTALNGVKAAGSAL
+440 GLTVGATALYNWHQEAEQARERALSYADSIEQVKSNLEQMTAVQTNAE
-454 WGFVA
+454 
-459 ANPLLLVGA
+459 LV
-468 IGYGIY
+468 
-474 EWGRGIEETKQKA
+474 RV
-487 IEFADQL
+487 
-494 ESIKQSIQTMDS
+494 KQSIETQRE
-506 ISLNAT
+506 A
-512 KAKLEQSAEAQKENL
+512 LEQLRLEQQRLINSSKEVNVVTHDAFGGTSSYEKSA
-527 VKLRKEIAQLKQEI
+527 
-541 ESVPEFRFYVDDSG
+541 
-555 HTQKIS
+555 
-561 TVKELTKLTQELAI
+561 KELADTQEALAL
-575 KEKELKD
+575 KTEEVEEATRKLNETLEFQRSLQAHQTVAELKD
-582 TDEKLSDTNKT
+582 Q
-593 LADVMGQLPVSELKE
+593 V
-608 QFSALFPQI
+608 SALFPEV
-617 EQSQIKVDGLNVSI
+617 EQSQIKVDGLNVSL
-631 GNLTVTLPQAS
+631 GNLTITLPQAGI
-642 VEALKFAGTIGA
+642 EAIKFAGTLGGIAGA
-654 IATSAIQAAVAV
+654 AMQAAVAV
-666 ANLNNV
+666 ANLNSV

-774 LTDQLTAMESRL
+774 FTDQLTAMESRL

-828 GIKKLK
+828 GLKKLK

-890 AKLKVGMTEEN
+890 AKLKVRMTEEN
-901 IRKLDEE
+901 IRQLDEE

-1079 SVPMNYERSST
+1079 SVPMNYERSSA

-1097 VSININ
+1097 VNISIN

-1116 ENAKALGQTIEVK
+1116 ENAKALGQTIEKK
-1129 VLEVLAKQRRAGGML
+1129 VLEVLVKQRRAGGML

>member
-1 MSGLGS
+1 MSSLGN
-7 LSIELSL
+7 LNIQLSL
-14 DSAKFTS
+14 DTVQFVQSMNRSAKSAEQFARNAQSELSKIERSIDHLNKTAGKVEFFGKTLLAGFSGAQIVS
-21 SLTKAERQ
+21 SLK
-29 TRQFAEQTKSDFN
+29 EQ
-42 QMEQCVKRL
+42 
-51 HSQFDSLSTL
+51 
-61 GKSIGLGALAKQVV
+61 
-75 SIADAGTE
+75 ADHYTE
-83 LSNKLKLIS
+83 LSNKIKLVS
-92 EGELQHAQA
+92 ENEKQHAQA
-101 MSAVYDI
+101 MAAVFDI
-108 SLKTAQSTQA
+108 SMKTAQSTQA

-126 AQNAKELGINQRQ
+126 AQNAKELGISQRQ
-139 VADIT
+139 VADVT

-194 AIARGLGVTMSEL
+194 AIARGLGVTMAQL
-207 KAMSDEGKLTTDK
+207 KAMSDDGELTTDK
-220 IIQALEKSKSAID
+220 IISGIERSKASVD
-233 GLYAKTSTTV
+233 ELYGKTSTTV
-243 SGATQN
+243 SASLQN
-249 LSTATQK
+249 LSTATEKWVGELDSSLGATEAVASAINVLANNLGNAIPYVTNLGLAFAGIKLKTHIAEIYQK
-256 LVSDLNDAVG
+256 IQADRQQALSSLQV
-266 GTQKLVNGLDWL
+266 
-278 AKNLDFVA
+278 AKANEAKISSEL
-286 RATLAG
+286 RATQAYIQSLQAQLNLARTESTR
-292 GVAYTAFYAKQASA
+292 AALSA
-306 RLLANKAK
+306 
-314 LAAEVSELQAT
+314 ELQA
-325 EQTNQA
+325 QTARETALIQA
-331 IFRRTAQEAN
+331 
-341 LAKSVL
+341 
-347 ASAQAERNKIAQQI
+347 
-361 AGNAHLAKLV
+361 
-371 VTEEGRNRV
+371 
-380 QAQAV
+380 
-385 ALAQQE
+385 
-391 KVAIDNLTAAQMRYN
+391 
-406 ASKTAAIS
+406 KTAATNQLAAAGRSANVLGGAIS
-414 AFNSLNQAQSA
+414 AL
-425 AKAGAVS
+425 GGP
-432 LSKSVGLV
+432 VGLLTV
-440 GTALNGVKAAGSAL
+440 GLTVGATALYNWHQEAEQARERAL
-454 WGFVA
+454 SYA
-459 ANPLLLVGA
+459 
-468 IGYGIY
+468 
-474 EWGRGIEETKQKA
+474 
-487 IEFADQL
+487 
-494 ESIKQSIQTMDS
+494 DS
-506 ISLNAT
+506 IEQVKSN
-512 KAKLEQSAEAQKENL
+512 LEQMTAVQTAAELVRVKRSIDEQKKALEQLRLEQQRLINSSKEATTVTYDSFGGATTYKKSA
-527 VKLRKEIAQLKQEI
+527 KEIAK
-541 ESVPEFRFYVDDSG
+541 
-555 HTQKIS
+555 
-561 TVKELTKLTQELAI
+561 TQEDLAI
-575 KEKELKD
+575 KTAEV
-582 TDEKLSDTNKT
+582 DEATRKLNKT
-593 LADVMGQLPVSELKE
+593 LEFQKTLQAHQTVADLKA
-608 QFSALFPQI
+608 QVSALFPEV
-617 EQSQIKVDGLNVSI
+617 EQSQIKVDGLNVSL
-631 GNLTVTLPQAS
+631 GNLTITLPQAGI
-642 VEALKFAGTIGA
+642 EAIKFAGTLGGIAGA
-654 IATSAIQAAVAV
+654 AMQAAVAV
-666 ANLNNV
+666 ANLNSV

-808 NRLTQ
+808 NKLTQ
-813 DIKENAEKYSHYSLD
+813 DIAENSEKYSHYSLE
-828 GIKKLK
+828 GLKKLK
-834 SLAAS
+834 VLAAS

-890 AKLKVGMTEEN
+890 AKLKVRMTEEN
-901 IRKLDEE
+901 IRQLDEE

-1079 SVPMNYERSST
+1079 NVPMSYERSSA
-1090 NNANSNQ
+1090 NNTTSNQ

-1116 ENAKALGQTIEVK
+1116 ENAKALGQTIEAK
-1129 VLEVLAKQRRAGGML
+1129 VLEVLVKQRRAGGML

>member
-1 MSGLGS
+1 MSSLGN
-7 LSIELSL
+7 LNIQLSL
-14 DSAKFTS
+14 DTVQFVQSMSRSAKSAEQFARNAQSELSKIERSIDHLNKTAGKVEFFGKTLLAGFSGVQIVS
-21 SLTKAERQ
+21 SLKAQ
-29 TRQFAEQTKSDFN
+29 
-42 QMEQCVKRL
+42 
-51 HSQFDSLSTL
+51 
-61 GKSIGLGALAKQVV
+61 
-75 SIADAGTE
+75 ADHYTE
-83 LSNKLKLIS
+83 LSNKIKLVSDS
-92 EGELQHAQA
+92 EKQHAQA
-101 MSAVYDI
+101 MAAVFDI
-108 SLKTAQSTQA
+108 SMKTAQSTQA

-126 AQNAKELGINQRQ
+126 AQNAKELGISQRQ
-139 VADIT
+139 VADVT

-194 AIARGLGVTMSEL
+194 AIARGLGVTMAQL
-207 KAMSDEGKLTTDK
+207 KAMSDDGELTTDK
-220 IIQALEKSKSAID
+220 IISGLERSKASVD
-233 GLYAKTSTTV
+233 ELYGKTSTTV
-243 SGATQN
+243 SASLQN
-249 LSTATQK
+249 LSTATEKWVGELDSSLGATEAVASAINVLANNLGNLIPYVTNLGLAFAGIKLKTHIAEIYQK
-256 LVSDLNDAVG
+256 IQADRQQALSSLQV
-266 GTQKLVNGLDWL
+266 
-278 AKNLDFVA
+278 AKANEAKISSEL
-286 RATLAG
+286 RATQAYIQSLQAQLNLARTESTR
-292 GVAYTAFYAKQASA
+292 AALSA
-306 RLLANKAK
+306 
-314 LAAEVSELQAT
+314 ELQAQT
-325 EQTNQA
+325 ARETALIQAKTAATNQLAAAGRSANVLGGA
-331 IFRRTAQEAN
+331 ISALGGPVGLLTVGLTVGATALYNWHQEAEQARERALSYADSIEQVKSN
-341 LAKSVL
+341 LEQMTAVQTAAELVRVKQSIDEQRKALEQLRLEQQRLINSSKETTTVTHDAFGGTTTYQKSAK
-347 ASAQAERNKIAQQI
+347 E
-361 AGNAHLAKLV
+361 LAKLQEELALK
-371 VTEEGRNRV
+371 TEEVDTATRKLNDTLEIQRSL
-380 QAQAV
+380 QAHQTV
-385 ALAQQE
+385 ADLKAQ
-391 KVAIDNLTAAQMRYN
+391 V
-406 ASKTAAIS
+406 
-414 AFNSLNQAQSA
+414 
-425 AKAGAVS
+425 
-432 LSKSVGLV
+432 
-440 GTALNGVKAAGSAL
+440 
-454 WGFVA
+454 
-459 ANPLLLVGA
+459 
-468 IGYGIY
+468 
-474 EWGRGIEETKQKA
+474 
-487 IEFADQL
+487 
-494 ESIKQSIQTMDS
+494 
-506 ISLNAT
+506 
-512 KAKLEQSAEAQKENL
+512 
-527 VKLRKEIAQLKQEI
+527 
-541 ESVPEFRFYVDDSG
+541 
-555 HTQKIS
+555 
-561 TVKELTKLTQELAI
+561 
-575 KEKELKD
+575 
-582 TDEKLSDTNKT
+582 
-593 LADVMGQLPVSELKE
+593 
-608 QFSALFPQI
+608 SALFPEV
-617 EQSQIKVDGLNVSI
+617 EQSQIKVDGLNVSL
-631 GNLTVTLPQAS
+631 GNLTITLPQAG
-642 VEALKFAGTIGA
+642 VEALNFANTLGGIAGA
-654 IATSAIQAAVAV
+654 AMQAAVAI
-666 ANLNNV
+666 ANLNSV

-686 LNQIDGELSSARKTK
+686 LNQIDSELSSARKTK

-828 GIKKLK
+828 GLKKLK

-1079 SVPMNYERSST
+1079 NVPMSYERSSA
-1090 NNANSNQ
+1090 NNTTSNQ

>member
-1 MSGLGS
+1 MSSLGN
-7 LSIELSL
+7 LNIQLSL
-14 DSAKFTS
+14 DTVQFVQSMNRSAKSAEQFARNAQSELSKIERSIDHLNKTAGKVEFLGKTLLAGFSGAQIVS
-21 SLTKAERQ
+21 SLKAQ
-29 TRQFAEQTKSDFN
+29 
-42 QMEQCVKRL
+42 
-51 HSQFDSLSTL
+51 
-61 GKSIGLGALAKQVV
+61 
-75 SIADAGTE
+75 ADHYTE
-83 LSNKLKLIS
+83 LSNKIKLVS
-92 EGELQHAQA
+92 ENEKQHAQA
-101 MSAVYDI
+101 MAAVFDI
-108 SLKTAQSTQA
+108 SMKTAQSTQA
-118 VSAVYQSF
+118 VSGVYQSF
-126 AQNAKELGINQRQ
+126 AQNAKELGISQRQ
-139 VADIT
+139 VADVT

-158 AEAQNS
+158 AEAQNA

-174 GKFRAQEYNSV
+174 GRFRAQEYNSV

-194 AIARGLGVTMSEL
+194 AIARGLGVTMAQL
-207 KAMSDEGKLTTDK
+207 KAMSDDGELTTDK
-220 IIQALEKSKSAID
+220 IISGIERSKASVD
-233 GLYAKTSTTV
+233 DLYGKTSTTV
-243 SGATQN
+243 SASLQN
-249 LSTATQK
+249 LSTATEK
-256 LVSDLNDAVG
+256 WVGELDSSLGATEAVASAIN
-266 GTQKLVNGLDWL
+266 VL
-278 AKNLDFVA
+278 ANNLDNTIPYVTNLGLAFAGIKLKTHIAEIYQKIQADRQQALSSLQVA
-286 RATLAG
+286 KANEAKISSELRATQAYIQSLQAQLNLARTESTR
-292 GVAYTAFYAKQASA
+292 AALSA
-306 RLLANKAK
+306 
-314 LAAEVSELQAT
+314 ELQA
-325 EQTNQA
+325 QTARETALIQA
-331 IFRRTAQEAN
+331 
-341 LAKSVL
+341 
-347 ASAQAERNKIAQQI
+347 
-361 AGNAHLAKLV
+361 
-371 VTEEGRNRV
+371 
-380 QAQAV
+380 
-385 ALAQQE
+385 
-391 KVAIDNLTAAQMRYN
+391 
-406 ASKTAAIS
+406 KTAATNQLAAAGRSANVLGGAIS
-414 AFNSLNQAQSA
+414 AL
-425 AKAGAVS
+425 GGP
-432 LSKSVGLV
+432 VGLLTV
-440 GTALNGVKAAGSAL
+440 GLTVGATALYNWHQEAEQARERAL
-454 WGFVA
+454 SYA
-459 ANPLLLVGA
+459 
-468 IGYGIY
+468 
-474 EWGRGIEETKQKA
+474 
-487 IEFADQL
+487 
-494 ESIKQSIQTMDS
+494 DS
-506 ISLNAT
+506 IEQVKSN
-512 KAKLEQSAEAQKENL
+512 LEQMTAVQTAAELVRVKRSIDEQKKALEQLRLEQQRLINSSKEATTVTYDSFGGATTYKKSA
-527 VKLRKEIAQLKQEI
+527 KEIAK
-541 ESVPEFRFYVDDSG
+541 
-555 HTQKIS
+555 
-561 TVKELTKLTQELAI
+561 TQEDLAI
-575 KEKELKD
+575 KTAEV
-582 TDEKLSDTNKT
+582 DEATRKLNKT
-593 LADVMGQLPVSELKE
+593 LEFQKTLQAHQTVADLKA
-608 QFSALFPQI
+608 QVSALFPEV
-617 EQSQIKVDGLNVSI
+617 EQSQIKVDGLNVSL
-631 GNLTVTLPQAS
+631 GNLTITLPQAGI
-642 VEALKFAGTIGA
+642 EAIKFAGTLGGIAGA
-654 IATSAIQAAVAV
+654 AMQAAVAV
-666 ANLNNV
+666 ANLNSV

-808 NRLTQ
+808 NKLTQ
-813 DIKENAEKYSHYSLD
+813 DIAENSEKYSHYSLE
-828 GIKKLK
+828 GLKKLK
-834 SLAAS
+834 VLAAS

-890 AKLKVGMTEEN
+890 AKLKVRMTEEN
-901 IRKLDEE
+901 IRQLDEE

-922 AEKARGSWQEGVKQG
+922 AEKARGSWQEGAKQG

-1079 SVPMNYERSST
+1079 NVPMSYERSSA
-1090 NNANSNQ
+1090 NNTTSNQ

-1116 ENAKALGQTIEVK
+1116 ENAKALGQTIEAK
-1129 VLEVLAKQRRAGGML
+1129 VLEVLVKQRRAGGML

>member
-1 MSGLGS
+1 MSSLGN
-7 LSIELSL
+7 LNIQLSL
-14 DSAKFTS
+14 DTVQFVQSMNRSAKSAEQFARNAQSELSKIERSIDHLNKTAGKVEFFGKTLLAGFSGAQIVS
-21 SLTKAERQ
+21 SLK
-29 TRQFAEQTKSDFN
+29 EQ
-42 QMEQCVKRL
+42 
-51 HSQFDSLSTL
+51 
-61 GKSIGLGALAKQVV
+61 
-75 SIADAGTE
+75 ADHYTE
-83 LSNKLKLIS
+83 LSNKIKLVS
-92 EGELQHAQA
+92 ENEKQHAQA
-101 MSAVYDI
+101 MAAVFDI
-108 SLKTAQSTQA
+108 SMKTAQSTQA

-126 AQNAKELGINQRQ
+126 AQNAKELGISQRQ
-139 VADIT
+139 VADVT

-158 AEAQNS
+158 AEAQNA

-174 GKFRAQEYNSV
+174 GRFRAQEYNSV

-194 AIARGLGVTMSEL
+194 AIARGLGVTMAQL
-207 KAMSDEGKLTTDK
+207 KAMSDDGELTTDK
-220 IIQALEKSKSAID
+220 IISGIERSKASVD
-233 GLYAKTSTTV
+233 ELYGKTSTTV
-243 SGATQN
+243 SASLQN
-249 LSTATQK
+249 LSTATEK
-256 LVSDLNDAVG
+256 WVGELDSSLGATEAVASAIN
-266 GTQKLVNGLDWL
+266 VL
-278 AKNLDFVA
+278 ANNLDNAIPYVTNLGLAFAGIKLKTHIAEIYQKIQADRQQALSSLQVA
-286 RATLAG
+286 KANEAKISSELRATQAYIQSLQAQLNLARTESTR
-292 GVAYTAFYAKQASA
+292 AALSA
-306 RLLANKAK
+306 
-314 LAAEVSELQAT
+314 ELQA
-325 EQTNQA
+325 QTARETALIQA
-331 IFRRTAQEAN
+331 
-341 LAKSVL
+341 
-347 ASAQAERNKIAQQI
+347 
-361 AGNAHLAKLV
+361 
-371 VTEEGRNRV
+371 
-380 QAQAV
+380 
-385 ALAQQE
+385 
-391 KVAIDNLTAAQMRYN
+391 
-406 ASKTAAIS
+406 KTAATNQLAAAGRSANVLGGAIS
-414 AFNSLNQAQSA
+414 AL
-425 AKAGAVS
+425 GGP
-432 LSKSVGLV
+432 VGLLTV
-440 GTALNGVKAAGSAL
+440 GLTIGATALYNWHQEAEQARERAL
-454 WGFVA
+454 SYA
-459 ANPLLLVGA
+459 
-468 IGYGIY
+468 
-474 EWGRGIEETKQKA
+474 
-487 IEFADQL
+487 
-494 ESIKQSIQTMDS
+494 DS
-506 ISLNAT
+506 IEQVKSN
-512 KAKLEQSAEAQKENL
+512 LEQMNAVQTAAELVRVKRSIDEQKKALEQLRLEQQRLINSSKEATTVTYDSFGGATTYKKSA
-527 VKLRKEIAQLKQEI
+527 KEIAK
-541 ESVPEFRFYVDDSG
+541 
-555 HTQKIS
+555 
-561 TVKELTKLTQELAI
+561 TQEDLAI
-575 KEKELKD
+575 KTAEV
-582 TDEKLSDTNKT
+582 DEATRKLNKT
-593 LADVMGQLPVSELKE
+593 LEFQKTLQAHQTVADLKA
-608 QFSALFPQI
+608 QVSALFPEV
-617 EQSQIKVDGLNVSI
+617 EQSQIKVDGLNVSL
-631 GNLTVTLPQAS
+631 GNLTITLPQAGI
-642 VEALKFAGTIGA
+642 EAIKFAGTLGGIAGA
-654 IATSAIQAAVAV
+654 AMQAAVAV
-666 ANLNNV
+666 ANLNSV

-808 NRLTQ
+808 NKLTQ
-813 DIKENAEKYSHYSLD
+813 DIAENSEKYSHYSLE
-828 GIKKLK
+828 GLKKLK
-834 SLAAS
+834 VLAAS

-890 AKLKVGMTEEN
+890 AKLKVRMTEEN
-901 IRKLDEE
+901 IRQLDEE

-1012 AGSIPFGQMFAT
+1012 TGSIPFGQMFAT

-1079 SVPMNYERSST
+1079 NVPMSYERSSA
-1090 NNANSNQ
+1090 NNTTSNQ

-1116 ENAKALGQTIEVK
+1116 ENAKALGQTIEAK
-1129 VLEVLAKQRRAGGML
+1129 VLEVLVKQRRAGGML

>member
-1 MSGLGS
+1 MSSLGN
-7 LSIELSL
+7 LNIQLSL
-14 DSAKFTS
+14 DTVQFVQSMNRSAKSAEQFARNAQSELSKIERSIDHLNKTAGKVEFFGKTLLAGFSGVQIVS
-21 SLTKAERQ
+21 SLKAQ
-29 TRQFAEQTKSDFN
+29 
-42 QMEQCVKRL
+42 
-51 HSQFDSLSTL
+51 
-61 GKSIGLGALAKQVV
+61 
-75 SIADAGTE
+75 ADHYTE
-83 LSNKLKLIS
+83 LSNKIKLVSDS
-92 EGELQHAQA
+92 EKQHAQA
-101 MSAVYDI
+101 MAAVFDI
-108 SLKTAQSTQA
+108 SMKTAQSTQA

-126 AQNAKELGINQRQ
+126 AQNAKELGISQKQ
-139 VADIT
+139 VADVT

-185 MTQTPAVMQ
+185 MTQTPALMQ
-194 AIARGLGVTMSEL
+194 AIARGLGVTMAQL
-207 KAMSDEGKLTTDK
+207 KAMSDDGELTTDK
-220 IIQALEKSKSAID
+220 IISGLERSKASVD
-233 GLYAKTSTTV
+233 ELYGKTSTTV
-243 SGATQN
+243 SASLQN
-249 LSTATQK
+249 LSTATEK
-256 LVSDLNDAVG
+256 LVGELDSSLGATEAVASAINVLANNLG
-266 GTQKLVNGLDWL
+266 NTIPYVTNLGLAFAGIKLKTHIAEIYQKIQADRQQALSSLQV
-278 AKNLDFVA
+278 AKANEAKISSEL
-286 RATLAG
+286 RATQAYIQSLQAQLNLARTESTR
-292 GVAYTAFYAKQASA
+292 AALSA
-306 RLLANKAK
+306 
-314 LAAEVSELQAT
+314 ELQA
-325 EQTNQA
+325 QTARETALIQA
-331 IFRRTAQEAN
+331 
-341 LAKSVL
+341 
-347 ASAQAERNKIAQQI
+347 
-361 AGNAHLAKLV
+361 
-371 VTEEGRNRV
+371 
-380 QAQAV
+380 
-385 ALAQQE
+385 
-391 KVAIDNLTAAQMRYN
+391 
-406 ASKTAAIS
+406 KTAATNQLAAAGRSANVLGGAIS
-414 AFNSLNQAQSA
+414 AL
-425 AKAGAVS
+425 GGP
-432 LSKSVGLV
+432 VGLLTV
-440 GTALNGVKAAGSAL
+440 GLTIGATALYNWHQEAEQARERAL
-454 WGFVA
+454 SYA
-459 ANPLLLVGA
+459 
-468 IGYGIY
+468 
-474 EWGRGIEETKQKA
+474 
-487 IEFADQL
+487 
-494 ESIKQSIQTMDS
+494 DS
-506 ISLNAT
+506 IEQVKSN
-512 KAKLEQSAEAQKENL
+512 LEQMNAVQTAAELVRVKRSIDEQKKALEQLRLEQQRLINSSKEATTVTYDSFGGATTYKKSA
-527 VKLRKEIAQLKQEI
+527 KEIAK
-541 ESVPEFRFYVDDSG
+541 
-555 HTQKIS
+555 
-561 TVKELTKLTQELAI
+561 TQEDLAI
-575 KEKELKD
+575 KTAEV
-582 TDEKLSDTNKT
+582 DEATRKLNKT
-593 LADVMGQLPVSELKE
+593 LEFQKTLQAHQTVADLKA
-608 QFSALFPQI
+608 QVSALFPEV
-617 EQSQIKVDGLNVSI
+617 EQSQIKVDGLNVSL
-631 GNLTVTLPQAS
+631 GNLTITLPQAGI
-642 VEALKFAGTIGA
+642 EAIKFAGTLGGIAGA
-654 IATSAIQAAVAV
+654 AMQAAVAV
-666 ANLNNV
+666 ANLNSV

-774 LTDQLTAMESRL
+774 FTDQLTAMESRL

-828 GIKKLK
+828 GLKKLK

-890 AKLKVGMTEEN
+890 AKLKIGMTEEN

-1079 SVPMNYERSST
+1079 NVPMSYERSSA
-1090 NNANSNQ
+1090 NNTTSNQ

-1116 ENAKALGQTIEVK
+1116 ENAKALGQTIEAK
-1129 VLEVLAKQRRAGGML
+1129 VLEVLVKQRRAGGML

>member
-1 MSGLGS
+1 MSSLGN
-7 LSIELSL
+7 LNIQLSL
-14 DSAKFTS
+14 DTVQFVQSMNRSAKSAEQFARNAQSELSKIERSIDHLNKTAGKVEFFGKTLLAGFSGVQIVS
-21 SLTKAERQ
+21 SLKAQ
-29 TRQFAEQTKSDFN
+29 
-42 QMEQCVKRL
+42 
-51 HSQFDSLSTL
+51 
-61 GKSIGLGALAKQVV
+61 
-75 SIADAGTE
+75 ADHYTE
-83 LSNKLKLIS
+83 LSNKIKLVSDS
-92 EGELQHAQA
+92 EKQHAQA
-101 MSAVYDI
+101 MAAVFDI
-108 SLKTAQSTQA
+108 SMKTAQSTQA

-126 AQNAKELGINQRQ
+126 AQNAKELGISQRQ
-139 VADIT
+139 VADVT

-194 AIARGLGVTMSEL
+194 AIARGLGVTMAQL
-207 KAMSDEGKLTTDK
+207 KAMSDDGELTTDK
-220 IIQALEKSKSAID
+220 IISGLERSKASVD
-233 GLYAKTSTTV
+233 ELYGKTSTTV
-243 SGATQN
+243 SASLQN
-249 LSTATQK
+249 LSTATEKWVGELDSSLGATEAVASAINVLANNLGNTIPYVTNLGLAFAGIKLKTHIAEIYQK
-256 LVSDLNDAVG
+256 IQADRQQALSSLQV
-266 GTQKLVNGLDWL
+266 
-278 AKNLDFVA
+278 AKANEAKISSEL
-286 RATLAG
+286 RATQAYIQSLQAQLNLARTESTR
-292 GVAYTAFYAKQASA
+292 AALSA
-306 RLLANKAK
+306 
-314 LAAEVSELQAT
+314 ELQAQT
-325 EQTNQA
+325 TRETALIQAKTAATNQLAAAGRSANVLGGA
-331 IFRRTAQEAN
+331 ISALGGPVGLLTVGLTVGATALYNWHQEAEQARERALSYADSIEQVKSN
-341 LAKSVL
+341 LEQMTAVQTAAELVRVKQSIDEQRKALEQLRLEQQRLINSSKETTTVTHDAFGGTTTYQKSAK
-347 ASAQAERNKIAQQI
+347 E
-361 AGNAHLAKLV
+361 LAKLQEELALK
-371 VTEEGRNRV
+371 TEEVDTATRKLNDTLEIQRSL
-380 QAQAV
+380 QAHQTV
-385 ALAQQE
+385 ADLKAQ
-391 KVAIDNLTAAQMRYN
+391 V
-406 ASKTAAIS
+406 
-414 AFNSLNQAQSA
+414 
-425 AKAGAVS
+425 
-432 LSKSVGLV
+432 
-440 GTALNGVKAAGSAL
+440 
-454 WGFVA
+454 
-459 ANPLLLVGA
+459 
-468 IGYGIY
+468 
-474 EWGRGIEETKQKA
+474 
-487 IEFADQL
+487 
-494 ESIKQSIQTMDS
+494 
-506 ISLNAT
+506 
-512 KAKLEQSAEAQKENL
+512 
-527 VKLRKEIAQLKQEI
+527 
-541 ESVPEFRFYVDDSG
+541 
-555 HTQKIS
+555 
-561 TVKELTKLTQELAI
+561 
-575 KEKELKD
+575 
-582 TDEKLSDTNKT
+582 
-593 LADVMGQLPVSELKE
+593 
-608 QFSALFPQI
+608 SALFPEV
-617 EQSQIKVDGLNVSI
+617 EQSQIKVDGLNVSL
-631 GNLTVTLPQAS
+631 GNLTITLPQAGI
-642 VEALKFAGTIGA
+642 EAIKFAGTLGGIAGA
-654 IATSAIQAAVAV
+654 AMQAAVAV
-666 ANLNNV
+666 ANLNSV

-828 GIKKLK
+828 GLKKLK

-1079 SVPMNYERSST
+1079 SVPMSYERSSA
-1090 NNANSNQ
+1090 NNATSNQ

-1116 ENAKALGQTIEVK
+1116 ENAKALGQTIEAK
-1129 VLEVLAKQRRAGGML
+1129 VLEVLVKQRRAGGML

>member
-1 MSGLGS
+1 MSSLGN
-7 LSIELSL
+7 LNIQLSL
-14 DSAKFTS
+14 DTVQFVQSMNRSAKSAEQFARNAQSELSKIERSIDHLNKTAGKVEFFGKTLLAGFSGAQIVS
-21 SLTKAERQ
+21 SLKDQ
-29 TRQFAEQTKSDFN
+29 
-42 QMEQCVKRL
+42 
-51 HSQFDSLSTL
+51 
-61 GKSIGLGALAKQVV
+61 
-75 SIADAGTE
+75 ADHYTE
-83 LSNKLKLIS
+83 LSNKIKLVSDS
-92 EGELQHAQA
+92 EKQHAQA
-101 MSAVYDI
+101 MAAVFDI
-108 SLKTAQSTQA
+108 SMKTAQSTQA

-126 AQNAKELGINQRQ
+126 AQNAKELGISQRQ
-139 VADIT
+139 VADVT

-194 AIARGLGVTMSEL
+194 AIARGLGVTMAQL
-207 KAMSDEGKLTTDK
+207 KAMSDDGELTTDK
-220 IIQALEKSKSAID
+220 IISGIERSKASVD
-233 GLYAKTSTTV
+233 ELYGKTSTTV
-243 SGATQN
+243 SASLQN
-249 LSTATQK
+249 LSTATEK
-256 LVSDLNDAVG
+256 WVGELDSSLGATEAV
-266 GTQKLVNGLDWL
+266 
-278 AKNLDFVA
+278 
-286 RATLAG
+286 
-292 GVAYTAFYAKQASA
+292 ASA
-306 RLLANKAK
+306 INVLANNLGNAIPYVTNLGLAFAGIKLKTHIAEIYQKIQADRQQALSSFQVAKANEAK
-314 LAAEVSELQAT
+314 ISSELRAAQAYIQSLQAQLNLARTESTRAALSAELQA
-325 EQTNQA
+325 QTARETALIQA
-331 IFRRTAQEAN
+331 
-341 LAKSVL
+341 
-347 ASAQAERNKIAQQI
+347 
-361 AGNAHLAKLV
+361 
-371 VTEEGRNRV
+371 
-380 QAQAV
+380 
-385 ALAQQE
+385 
-391 KVAIDNLTAAQMRYN
+391 
-406 ASKTAAIS
+406 KTAATNQLAAAGRSANVLGGAIS
-414 AFNSLNQAQSA
+414 AL
-425 AKAGAVS
+425 GGP
-432 LSKSVGLV
+432 VGLLTV
-440 GTALNGVKAAGSAL
+440 GLTVGATALYNWHQEAEQARERAL
-454 WGFVA
+454 SYA
-459 ANPLLLVGA
+459 
-468 IGYGIY
+468 
-474 EWGRGIEETKQKA
+474 
-487 IEFADQL
+487 
-494 ESIKQSIQTMDS
+494 DS
-506 ISLNAT
+506 IEQVKSN
-512 KAKLEQSAEAQKENL
+512 LEQMNAVQTAAELVRVKRSIDEQKKALEQLRLEQQRLINSSKEVTTVTYDSFGGATTYKKSA
-527 VKLRKEIAQLKQEI
+527 KEIAK
-541 ESVPEFRFYVDDSG
+541 
-555 HTQKIS
+555 
-561 TVKELTKLTQELAI
+561 TQEDLAI
-575 KEKELKD
+575 KTAEV
-582 TDEKLSDTNKT
+582 DEATRKLNKT
-593 LADVMGQLPVSELKE
+593 LEFQKTLQAHQTVADLKA
-608 QFSALFPQI
+608 QVSALFPEV
-617 EQSQIKVDGLNVSI
+617 EQSQIKVDGLNVSL
-631 GNLTVTLPQAS
+631 GNLTITLPQAGI
-642 VEALKFAGTIGA
+642 EAIKFAGTLGGIAGA
-654 IATSAIQAAVAV
+654 AMQAAVAV
-666 ANLNNV
+666 ANLNSV

-728 QAVEESYLSL
+728 QAVEESFLSM
-738 YKQQAVEGFQ
+738 YTRQATEGFQ
-748 KSTGGA
+748 KSGS
-754 KTKGGKSKKS
+754 KSKKS

-786 SELRANAED
+786 SELRANAKD

-808 NRLTQ
+808 NKLTQ
-813 DIKENAEKYSHYSLD
+813 DIAENSEKYSHYSLE
-828 GIKKLK
+828 GLKKLK
-834 SLAAS
+834 VLAAS

-922 AEKARGSWQEGVKQG
+922 AKKARGSWQDGVKQG

-947 VAANVARITENTFNG
+947 VAANVAQITENTFNG

-1079 SVPMNYERSST
+1079 NVPMSYERSSA
-1090 NNANSNQ
+1090 NNATSNQ

-1116 ENAKALGQTIEVK
+1116 ENAKALGQTIETK
-1129 VLEVLAKQRRAGGML
+1129 VLEVLVKQRRAGGML